1 MLRKG
6 TKQQCKE
13 LGNLYLGRQI
23 THLNRMVGVDFILYS
38 GAVFIIEI
46 LSILLFFSRI
56 LE

>member
-23 THLNRMVGVDFILYS
+23 RHLNRMVGVDFILYS

-46 LSILLFFSRI
+46 LSILLFFF
-56 LE
+56 